1 MQEIT
6 EKVYKLIDEF
16 KANNDKNLNGN
27 KAAGK
32 RARKISVE
40 LGKALFEYRKV
51 SVEVNKK

>member
-16 KANNDKNLNGN
+16 KANNDKNLSGN

-40 LGKALFEYRKV
+40 LGKTLFEYRKV
-51 SVEVNKK
+51 SVEANKK